1 MPRSLR
7 GHTAPYE
14 GIVRR
19 PGTRREEGTGR
30 PRRISTMDQ
39 RDASA
44 GISRPCSYLRMTRM
58 PSSPLTTTT

>member
-7 GHTAPYE
+7 GRITPYE

-19 PGTRREEGTGR
+19 PGALREGGTGR
-30 PRRISTMDQ
+30 PRRISTMNQ
-39 RDASA
+39 RGASA
-44 GISRPCSYLRMTRM
+44 GISRPCSNRRMTRM